1 MSLRLML
8 LSEFRST
15 PGGYETTIDED
26 VAVLMQTLLGE
37 TILILDAPT
46 QEPLLSA
53 LLSEDERDE
62 PDDPTLK
69 ILLPSMSSDP
79 EEASALRALT
89 EDALRTLKTE
99 RLQIIGRKLAELAA
113 SESRTFTIER
123 EDVWQWLSGLNDL
136 RLVLAGRLE
145 VNSPDDTQYW
155 YERAAALLAHDS
167 AKPRKISAEE
177 LVGLV
182 FVLVS
187 WWQDSLL
194 QAVQEGDSAS
204 NL

>member
-1 MSLRLML
+1 ML

-15 PGGYETTIDED
+15 PDGYETTIDED
-26 VAVLMQTLLGE
+26 VAVLLQTLLGE

-79 EEASALRALT
+79 EEASILRALT

-145 VNSPDDTQYW
+145 VNSPDDTQHW
-155 YERAAALLAHDS
+155 YERTATLLDHDS

-194 QAVQEGDSAS
+194 QAVQEGDTAS

>member
-1 MSLRLML
+1 ML

-53 LLSEDERDE
+53 LLSEDARDE

-79 EEASALRALT
+79 GEASNLRALT
-89 EDALRTLKTE
+89 EDAMRTLKTE
-99 RLQIIGRKLAELAA
+99 RLQIIGRKLAELAT

>member
-79 EEASALRALT
+79 GEASNLRALT

>member
-1 MSLRLML
+1 ML
-8 LSEFRST
+8 LSEFTAT
-15 PGGYETTIDED
+15 PDGYETTIDED

-37 TILILDAPT
+37 TIVILDAPT

-79 EEASALRALT
+79 EEASSLRALT

-99 RLQIIGRKLAELAA
+99 RLQVIGHKLAELAT

-145 VNSPDDTQYW
+145 VNKLDDTEYW
-155 YERAAALLAHDS
+155 YERVAALLTRDTAQ
-167 AKPRKISAEE
+167 PRQISAED

-194 QAVQEGDSAS
+194 QAVQEGDTAS

>member
-1 MSLRLML
+1 ML

-79 EEASALRALT
+79 GEASNLRALT

-194 QAVQEGDSAS
+194 QAVQEGDTAS

>member
-1 MSLRLML
+1 ML

-79 EEASALRALT
+79 GEASNLRALT

-194 QAVQEGDSAS
+194 QAVQEGESAS

>member
-1 MSLRLML
+1 ML
-8 LSEFRST
+8 LSQFRST

-79 EEASALRALT
+79 GEASNLRALT

>member
-1 MSLRLML
+1 ML

-79 EEASALRALT
+79 GEASNLRALT

>member
-1 MSLRLML
+1 ML

-79 EEASALRALT
+79 GEASNLRALT
-89 EDALRTLKTE
+89 EDAMRTLKTE

>member
-1 MSLRLML
+1 ML

-99 RLQIIGRKLAELAA
+99 RLQIIGRKLAELAT

-123 EDVWQWLSGLNDL
+123 ENVWQWLSGLNDL

>member
-1 MSLRLML
+1 ML

-99 RLQIIGRKLAELAA
+99 RLQIIGRKLAELAT

>member
-79 EEASALRALT
+79 GEASNLRALT

-194 QAVQEGDSAS
+194 QAVQEGDTAS

>member
-1 MSLRLML
+1 ML

-99 RLQIIGRKLAELAA
+99 RLQIIGRKLAELAT
-113 SESRTFTIER
+113 SESRTFTIEH

-136 RLVLAGRLE
+136 RLVLAGRLG
-145 VNSPDDTQYW
+145 VSAPGDTEHW

-194 QAVQEGDSAS
+194 QAVQEGDTAS